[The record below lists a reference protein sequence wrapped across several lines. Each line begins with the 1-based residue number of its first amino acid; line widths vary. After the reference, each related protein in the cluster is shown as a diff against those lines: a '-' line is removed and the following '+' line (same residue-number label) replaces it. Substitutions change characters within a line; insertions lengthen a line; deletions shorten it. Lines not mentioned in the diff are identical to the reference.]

1 MSDDRTSPAAG
12 EAPKAPWGDLF
23 RDGRTLYTVLVI
35 LGVALHALQI
45 LIIAIVMPTVVADIG
60 GAAYYTWPAM
70 LYTIGAIMGS
80 ASVGPVWAAFGARRG
95 YSISALAFLVGTA
108 GCALAPDMAVLI
120 AARGVQGY
128 ASGLVVGGGMALVS
142 GLFSE
147 ALRTRILAMYQG
159 TWMVAQLLGPAVG
172 GAFAQIGW
180 WRGSFWT
187 MVPIILVF
195 AIVAWTRLPDRL
207 ESEKSSAAAA
217 AGGFPIVRLAM
228 LGGGVFCIALAGPV
242 EQAVARV
249 LLIIAGGG
257 LIWLTFRSDRR
268 SDNRLYPS
276 RALSIFHPVGLALW
290 IMFLAGGVQ
299 TSVQM
304 FLPLL
309 LEKVHGVMPLFISF
323 ASMVLSGGWTF
334 GTFVVAG
341 WSGRRERVALWIGP
355 LLMIAGLAVMAV
367 TAQLPSIAMLVV
379 LTLAA
384 FVLGMGVGTY
394 NVHLLSRTMA
404 AADTGEERVTASA
417 IPSIR
422 NLGTATGAALSGM
435 LAHIA
440 GLDDSLRPDTV
451 ADAISFVYVAGL
463 VPLAIAA
470 LFMFRLLRLTAA
482 RQEPD

>member
-1 MSDDRTSPAAG
+1 MSENRETPAAG
-12 EAPKAPWGDLF
+12 EVAKAPWGDLF
-23 RDGRTLYTVLVI
+23 RDGRTLYTLLVV

-70 LYTIGAIMGS
+70 LYTIGSIIGS

-95 YSISALAFLVGTA
+95 YAISGLAFLIGTT
-108 GCALAPDMAVLI
+108 GCALAPDMALLI

-128 ASGLVVGGGMALVS
+128 AAGLVVGGGMAMVS

-147 ALRTRILAMYQG
+147 ALRTRILALYQG

-187 MVPIILVF
+187 MVPVILVF
-195 AIVAWTRLPDRL
+195 AVVAWTRLPDRL
-207 ESEKSSAAAA
+207 ESEKPGAA
-217 AGGFPIVRLAM
+217 AGGLPIVRLAM
-228 LGGGVFCIALAGPV
+228 LAGGVFCIALAGPI
-242 EQAVARV
+242 AHAAGRL
-249 LLIIAGGG
+249 LLIAVGGG
-257 LIWLTFRSDRR
+257 LIWQTFRLNRR

-276 RALSIFHPVGLALW
+276 CALSIFHPVGLAMW

-299 TSVQM
+299 TSVQV

-323 ASMVLSGGWTF
+323 ASMVLSGGWTV
-334 GTFVVAG
+334 GTFMVSG
-341 WSGRRERVALWIGP
+341 WSGKRERLALWIGP
-355 LLMIAGLAVMAV
+355 LLMMAGLAVMAV
-367 TAQLPSIAMLVV
+367 TAQYPVVAMLVV

-384 FVLGMGVGTY
+384 FVLGMGVGTH

-404 AADTGEERVTASA
+404 AADVGEERITASA
-417 IPSIR
+417 MPSIR

-435 LAHIA
+435 LSRVA
-440 GLDDSLRPDTV
+440 GLDDRMQPDTV
-451 ADAISFVYVAGL
+451 ADAITFVYSAGL
-463 VPLAIAA
+463 LPLAVAA
-470 LFMFRLLRLTAA
+470 FFMFRLLRMSGRDRASS
-482 RQEPD
+482 